1 MDYLRLI
8 RDEGER
14 FYSSASAADPTFGV
28 PSRSGFTIADLVWGL
43 GEVHWFWA
51 SDIELRAREPAE
63 VEASKPPR
71 PARYEQA
78 VSWGRSQLDRLL
90 DVLSATPDDVPVWT
104 WAVDEADHTVGFIRR
119 HQVQE
124 TAIHRWDLQDAAT
137 TGDPDPIDAAA
148 ASDSIDE
155 FLAVTVPF
163 GVNRSKPLRGTVHL
177 HCTDVDGEWF
187 VEPHGTV
194 ERTHSRADVAVRGSA
209 SDLLLALYDRVDVE
223 TLDVI
228 GDTSLARDLVRRVDT
243 GR

>member
-1 MDYLRLI
+1 MDYLRWI

-14 FYSSASAADPTFGV
+14 FYTLAPIADPTFGV
-28 PSRSGFTIADLVWGL
+28 PSRPDWTIVDLVWHL

-51 SDIELRAREPAE
+51 SDVELRAGDPSE
-63 VEASKPPR
+63 VEAHKPSR
-71 PARYEQA
+71 PDRYEGV

-90 DVLSATPDDVPVWT
+90 DVLAATPDDIPVWT
-104 WAVDEADHTVGFIRR
+104 WSLDEFDRTVGFIRR
-119 HQVQE
+119 HEVQE

-137 TGDPDPIDAAA
+137 TGDPDPIEAEA

-155 FLAVTVPF
+155 FLRVTVPL
-163 GVNRSKPLRGTVHL
+163 GVNPSKPLRGTVHL

-194 ERTHSRADVAVRGSA
+194 ERTHAKADVAVRGTA
-209 SDLLLALYDRVDVE
+209 SDLLLALYNRVDIE

-228 GDTSLARDLVRRVDT
+228 GEESLARDLVRRVDT
-243 GR
+243 T